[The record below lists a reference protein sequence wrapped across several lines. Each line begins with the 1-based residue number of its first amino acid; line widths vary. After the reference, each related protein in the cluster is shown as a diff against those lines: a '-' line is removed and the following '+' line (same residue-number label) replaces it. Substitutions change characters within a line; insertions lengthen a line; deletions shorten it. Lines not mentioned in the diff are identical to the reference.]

1 METLNTFESDLLD
14 RKQIAINL
22 TNIIKFKPDLRV
34 LAIDSSWGTGKT
46 TFIHMWKYM
55 LDNDDEFK
63 TSFETMYF
71 NAWEND
77 YISEP
82 LSSLLV
88 ELETQI
94 KSRNTKIKSL
104 FEKGIDK
111 AKPYAKLGG
120 QILLKYLT
128 KGVLDKIKLEDNIE
142 DSLMELSDKIG
153 EMSFAEISIS
163 KQTREIL
170 KEDLQSFQCSIDKK
184 VIIFI
189 DELDRCKPTFAVEL
203 LETIKHI
210 FNLDNFIFVISL
222 DKEQLSH
229 SIKTLY
235 GQDMDS
241 DGYLRRFFD
250 LEYNLPNN
258 NTLSYIQHKNNKV
271 CSGYI
276 NTQYLTRFFEEIFI
290 SENYSLRDIN
300 KVYGYISILLPN
312 ITYFNSKNVIN
323 HKEERYLLVASYLY
337 AFFINLHFKHDITY
351 KKIKALNFN
360 ITEDFIK
367 TNIITFD
374 INSFNLSFNDY
385 HDTLAKEILSPV
397 IPLYLELLSKAGN
410 SENYY
415 HKTTEEMKRYT
426 VGIKKDDNSYYPESS
441 VDLLYFITTDKIL
454 KQIEFLNNF
463 EI

>member
-1 METLNTFESDLLD
+1 METLNTFECDLLD

-46 TFIHMWKYM
+46 TFINMWKYM

-142 DSLMELSDKIG
+142 NSLMELSDKIG
-153 EMSFAEISIS
+153 EISFAQISIL
-163 KQTREIL
+163 KQTTEIL

-229 SIKTLY
+229 SIKILY

-300 KVYGYISILLPN
+300 KVYGYISI
-312 ITYFNSKNVIN
+312 
-323 HKEERYLLVASYLY
+323 
-337 AFFINLHFKHDITY
+337 
-351 KKIKALNFN
+351 
-360 ITEDFIK
+360 
-367 TNIITFD
+367 
-374 INSFNLSFNDY
+374 
-385 HDTLAKEILSPV
+385 HDTSAKEILSPV

-410 SENYY
+410 FENYY

-454 KQIEFLNNF
+454 NQIEFLNNF

>member
-1 METLNTFESDLLD
+1 MENLNTFDDDLLD
-14 RKQIAINL
+14 RKRLAINL
-22 TNIIKFKPDLRV
+22 TNIIKFKSDLRV

-46 TFIHMWKYM
+46 TFINMWKYM
-55 LDNDDEFK
+55 LDNDAEF
-63 TSFETMYF
+63 SNLFETMYF

-94 KSRNTKIKSL
+94 KSKDAKIKSL
-104 FEKGIDK
+104 FEKGVDK
-111 AKPYAKLGG
+111 LKPYAKLGG
-120 QILLKYLT
+120 QILLKHLT
-128 KGVLDKIKLEDNIE
+128 KGVLDKIELKDNIE

-170 KEDLQSFQCSIDKK
+170 KEDLQLFQHSINKK

-210 FNLDNFIFVISL
+210 FNLDNYIFVISL

-258 NTLSYIQHKNNKV
+258 NTLSYIQHKNSKI
-271 CSGYI
+271 CSGYK
-276 NTQYLTRFFEEIFI
+276 NTQYLTRFFEKLFI
-290 SENYSLRDIN
+290 SENYSLRDVN
-300 KVYGYISILLPN
+300 KIYDYISILLPN
-312 ITYFNSKNVIN
+312 STYFNCENTIN
-323 HKEERYLLVASYLY
+323 YKKSYLLVSSYLY
-337 AFFINLHFKHDITY
+337 AFFINLNFKYNSTY
-351 KKIKALNFN
+351 KKVKSLNFDAS
-360 ITEDFIK
+360 EDFIK

-374 INSFNLSFNDY
+374 VNSFTLNFNDY
-385 HDTLAKEILSPV
+385 PDKSAKEILSPV
-397 IPLYLELLSKAGN
+397 LPLYLELLFKVAN

-415 HKTTEEMKRYT
+415 HKTDEEIKRYT
-426 VGIKKDDNSYYPESS
+426 VGIKRNEDFYYSESS
-441 VDLLYFITTDKIL
+441 VDLLYFIKEDNIL
-454 KQIEFLNNF
+454 KEIDFSNNF
-463 EI
+463 KI

>member
-1 METLNTFESDLLD
+1 MVNLNTFDNDLLD
-14 RKQIAINL
+14 RKQVAINL
-22 TNIIKFKPDLRV
+22 TNIIKFKSDLKV

-46 TFIHMWKYM
+46 TFVKMWEYM
-55 LDNDDEFK
+55 LDNDAEFSN
-63 TSFETMYF
+63 SFETMYF

-94 KSRNTKIKSL
+94 KSRDTKIKSL
-104 FEKGIDK
+104 FEKSLDR
-111 AKPYAKLGG
+111 ARPYAKLGG
-120 QILLKYLT
+120 QILLKHLT
-128 KGVLDKIKLEDNIE
+128 KGVLDKVELKDNIE
-142 DSLMELSDKIG
+142 DGLMELSDKVG

-163 KQTREIL
+163 KQTRETL
-170 KEDLQSFQCSIDKK
+170 KEDLQSFQNSINKK

-210 FNLDNFIFVISL
+210 FNLDNYIFVISL

-250 LEYNLPNN
+250 LEYSLPNN
-258 NTLSYIQHKNNKV
+258 NTLSYIQDKNSKI
-271 CSGYI
+271 CSGYK
-276 NTQYLTRFFEEIFI
+276 NTQYLTRFFEKIFI

-300 KVYGYISILLPN
+300 KVYDYISILLPN
-312 ITYFNSKNVIN
+312 TTYFNCESPKNY
-323 HKEERYLLVASYLY
+323 KKSYLLVASYLY
-337 AFFINLHFKHDITY
+337 AFFINLNFKHNSIY
-351 KKIKALNFN
+351 KNIKSLNFEATEAYIKNN
-360 ITEDFIK
+360 IV
-367 TNIITFD
+367 TFD
-374 INSFNLSFNDY
+374 INSFNLNLNDY
-385 HDTLAKEILSPV
+385 HDIPAKEILSPV
-397 IPLYLELLSKAGN
+397 LPLYLELLFKAGN

-415 HKTTEEMKRYT
+415 HKTNEEMNRYT
-426 VGIKKDDNSYYPESS
+426 VGIKQDNGSYYYDSS
-441 VDLLYFITTDKIL
+441 VELLHFIKDDKIL
-454 KQIEFLNNF
+454 REIDFLNNF
-463 EI
+463 KV